1 MKKEYNELFNRI
13 SPQSSNEEFLS
24 QILRKAEKVEK
35 KNKISIKK
43 PVIAVFAAVLALTTA
58 TVTVGAATGWDF
70 NGGFDVVF
78 KNRTEQYSSEH
89 QAYETGFDFAKY
101 GKELDLH
108 YTFDDYTLNI
118 YGVIVDES
126 TAYVLYDVV
135 FDEDFDYKDKN
146 NYTAWDMNAIL
157 ETADSAMTTN
167 DGNLIAVDGN
177 RFTFYKMAT
186 SGKENI
192 NLEGNTL
199 IFNLYRLERGI
210 ENSVESEELYSE
222 SQVVDCGITIEI
234 PVDFPIYSP
243 VTYSFSGDSSLFYLM
258 DFNGGKEFYVE
269 AMLETI
275 EISPFSCEFSFMT
288 DIGEKGVQ
296 KGDCYLLGDFVI
308 TYNDGTEI
316 VFTNNSY
323 TIDVDETGRQRY
335 HIHLNQPIDPDRISS
350 VTVGGTTIAIV

>member
-70 NGGFDVVF
+70 NGGFDAVF

-101 GKELDLH
+101 GKELDQH
-108 YTFDDYTLNI
+108 YIFDDYTLNI
-118 YGVIVDES
+118 YGVIADKS
-126 TAYVLYDVV
+126 TAYVMYDVV
-135 FDEDFDYKDKN
+135 FDEDFDYKEKK
-146 NYTAWDMNAIL
+146 NYTEWDMKAIL

-192 NLEGNTL
+192 NLVGNTL

-210 ENSVESEELYSE
+210 ENSVESDELYSE
-222 SQVVDCGITIEI
+222 SQIVDCGITVEI

-243 VTYSFSGDSSLFYLM
+243 VTYSFSGDSNTFYLI
-258 DFNGGKEFYVE
+258 DYAGGKEFYVE
-269 AMLETI
+269 AMLEKI
-275 EISPFSCEFSFMT
+275 EISPLSCEFSFMT
-288 DIGEKGVQ
+288 DIGERWAE
-296 KGDCYLLGDFVI
+296 KGDCYSLGDFVI

-323 TIDVDETGRQRY
+323 SIDVDETGRQRY

>member
-24 QILRKAEKVEK
+24 QILRKAEIVKK
-35 KNKISIKK
+35 KNKVRMKK
-43 PVIAVFAAVLALTTA
+43 PVIAAFAAVLALTTA

-70 NGGFDVVF
+70 NGGFDAVF

-146 NYTAWDMNAIL
+146 NYTAWDMKAIL

-167 DGNLIAVDGN
+167 DGNLIEVDGN

-192 NLEGNTL
+192 NLAGNTL

-210 ENSVESEELYSE
+210 ENSVECDELYSE

-243 VTYSFSGDSSLFYLM
+243 VTYSVSSDKANSYLI
-258 DFNGGKEFYVE
+258 DYVGGEEYKID
-269 AMLETI
+269 AMLESITI
-275 EISPFSCEFSFMT
+275 SQLSCEFIFMT
-288 DIGEKGVQ
+288 PIGTEMLS
-296 KGDCYLLGDFVI
+296 KGDGYHLDGFSVVYEDGEEVIFV
-308 TYNDGTEI
+308 
-316 VFTNNSY
+316 NNSY
-323 TIDVDETGRQRY
+323 TMDVEESGRMRY
-335 HIHLNQPIDPDRISS
+335 HILLNQPIDPDRISS
-350 VTVGGTTIAIV
+350 VTVGGTTIAIA